1 MSERTI
7 EELINELEGKRQE
20 VLSMGG
26 A

>member
-20 VLSMGG
+20 VLS
-26 A
+26 